1 MAADCLGARFGF
13 GFVEMNG
20 SGDVR
25 ALKTFRITDVDPHN
39 FGLSGA
45 GLFDV
50 QLPERFRGAP
60 LQMKRIGC
68 VSKEAGH
75 QQQKTSLKQGRSQ
88 ERN

>member
-13 GFVEMNG
+13 VLVKMNG
-20 SGDVR
+20 TGYVR
-25 ALKTFRITDVDPHN
+25 ALKPVRITDIDPHN

-45 GLFDV
+45 GLFDA

-75 QQQKTSLKQGRSQ
+75 QQQKTSLKQ
-88 ERN
+88 